1 MVRLYSELIA
11 LKVGITTGEDRLAA
25 HRQQGWQLVVTYPPP
40 TAADAAYVE
49 AQVIEGWRAA
59 GWPQAVEAEQM
70 PQGGCTETVSMA
82 HMDAPTARRQ
92 MEAALAAERLRSAR
106 AAA

>member
-1 MVRLYSELIA
+1 MVRLYSELNA

-25 HRQQGWQLVVTYPPP
+25 HRQQGWQLVATYPPP

-59 GWPQAVEAEQM
+59 GWP
-70 PQGGCTETVSMA
+70 
-82 HMDAPTARRQ
+82 RRS
-92 MEAALAAERLRSAR
+92 RPSRCPR
-106 AAA
+106 AAAPRR